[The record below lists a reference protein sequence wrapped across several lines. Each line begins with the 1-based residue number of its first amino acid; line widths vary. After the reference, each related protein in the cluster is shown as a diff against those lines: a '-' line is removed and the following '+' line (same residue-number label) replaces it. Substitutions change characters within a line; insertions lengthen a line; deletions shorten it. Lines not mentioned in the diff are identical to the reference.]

1 MMFKRRA
8 QAVWTGDI
16 PTGGGTI
23 TFKSG
28 AIPRAALAPARASAI
43 CLAPT
48 NGRPSS
54 SIDTKAICTIEQVEN
69 GFKITNA
76 FRNNVEITVE
86 PTLAT

>member
-1 MMFKRRA
+1 
-8 QAVWTGDI
+8 V
-16 PTGGGTI
+16 
-23 TFKSG
+23 
-28 AIPRAALAPARASAI
+28 APARESAI
-43 CLAPT
+43 CPAPT
-48 NGRPSS
+48 NGHPSS